1 MKAELIKMA
10 TAAGDLA
17 LVEWLKT
24 HSPERSQI
32 IARLAYFRSI

>member
-10 TAAGDLA
+10 TEAGDLA

-24 HSPERSQI
+24 HSPERSQMV
-32 IARLAYFRSI
+32 ARMAYYKSH